1 MSAEMSEHGVDAE
14 RLEAASE
21 WLQRLQEAPQDETVL
36 GEWLQW
42 CADPRNHDA
51 FDRVSA
57 LWRALDTPTVVAALR
72 RPTED
77 IAPAPP
83 RRRRLL
89 RVAALAAGM
98 AACGIV
104 SLAVLRDPQSDRQL
118 AFSTGRGENK
128 SELLSDGSRI
138 ELGALSRVEVRYTPG
153 HRDIVLERGEA
164 YFKVAKDHTRPF
176 VVTAGAMQVTAVGTQ
191 FNVRR
196 VDGDTVVTVNEGR
209 VKVEPLIAVGSQDRS
224 DEKVDAGEQA
234 HYLAA
239 ADRIAVTRVN
249 PEMASS
255 WRAGVLKFVDQP
267 LGDVIASVNRYS
279 HRRVVLDD
287 ATASKFVYTGTV
299 YDAQIDEWIS
309 GLSHIFP
316 LRIVREDTDVVVL
329 AATEDALATGT
340 AVPGP

>member
-1 MSAEMSEHGVDAE
+1 MSTRTSEYGVDAE

-21 WLQRLQEAPQDETVL
+21 WLQRLQDAPQDETVL
-36 GEWLQW
+36 ADWLQW
-42 CADPRNHDA
+42 CDDPRNHDA

-57 LWRALDTPTVVAALR
+57 VWRALDTPTAAAALR
-72 RPTED
+72 RPTRSV
-77 IAPAPP
+77 PAHP
-83 RRRRLL
+83 RRRRQL
-89 RVAALAAGM
+89 RVAALAAGL

-104 SLAVLRDPQSDRQL
+104 SLALLRDPQAGQRL

-164 YFKVAKDHTRPF
+164 YFKVAKDHARPF

-196 VDGDTVVTVNEGR
+196 IDGDTVVTVNEGR
-209 VKVEPLIAVGSQDRS
+209 VKVEPLVAAGSRDRA
-224 DEKVDAGEQA
+224 DRKVDAGEQA
-234 HYLAA
+234 HYVAA
-239 ADRIAVTRVN
+239 MERIAVAPVN

-267 LGDVIASVNRYS
+267 LDDVIADVNRYS
-279 HRRVVLDD
+279 HRQIVLDD

-299 YDAQIDEWIS
+299 YDAQIDEWIG
-309 GLSHIFP
+309 GLSHVFP
-316 LRIVREDTDVVVL
+316 LRIVRQDADIVVL
-329 AATEDALATGT
+329 AADDERRAPAT
-340 AVPGP
+340 AEQGP